1 MTTHFIWTF
10 SDALL
15 AALLLVV
22 GIGLLGEQVARKFY
36 RRKK

>member
-1 MTTHFIWTF
+1 MTTHFVWTF

-22 GIGLLGEQVARKFY
+22 GIGLLGEQVARKW
-36 RRKK
+36 RKK